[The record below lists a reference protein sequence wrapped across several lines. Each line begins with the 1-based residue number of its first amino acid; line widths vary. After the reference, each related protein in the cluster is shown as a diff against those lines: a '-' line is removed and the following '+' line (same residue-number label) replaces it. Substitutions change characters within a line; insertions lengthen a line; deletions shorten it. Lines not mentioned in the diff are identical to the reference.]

1 MPDPALITPNNAV
14 MPIVRVAVLAAASG
28 EDGDADG
35 SGRLTEVAL
44 PAELPLREVIP
55 AVRRIVVPADEAGDT
70 AELMSLAPIGGAP
83 FSLDATLN
91 TVGVVDGDLLALQP
105 VPVGPPAPRIVEDIA
120 DAAMIFSIAR
130 ERPWGTENIKRAATL
145 AVIGLILVATAVAVV
160 HRVAT
165 GTPVGLFTVSAVAV
179 ATLLG
184 ALLSRPGSPRVA
196 TALAGAA
203 LPPVAAAFALAV
215 PGDFGA
221 AHILLAA
228 AGVAAWSI
236 ISITLGERALALFT
250 ATAATALGV
259 LSAAVA
265 ASLWTLSPLAIGCAL
280 ILVALLVTVQAAQLS
295 ALCARLPVPVIPAPG
310 DPTPSAPPLRVLED
324 LPRRIRAGDSHQTGF
339 IAAGVLLAV
348 LGSVAV
354 VWPAVSG
361 DGAASPWAWYLV
373 VAAASGAAL
382 RARVWDS
389 APCKA
394 WLLGHAYLVTTVLLV
409 LFVTAGG
416 YAAAWWA
423 LAVLTALVAVW
434 VVVALNPRIGT
445 PETYSL
451 PMRRLLG
458 FLATAIDASLI
469 PVMAYAVGLFALVLN
484 R

>member
-1 MPDPALITPNNAV
+1 MPEPAVIAHGAAVPTNAV
-14 MPIVRVAVLAAASG
+14 MPIVRVAVLST
-28 EDGDADG
+28 
-35 SGRLTEVAL
+35 GRLTELAL
-44 PAELPLREVIP
+44 PAELPMREVIP
-55 AVRRIVVPADEAGDT
+55 AVRRIVSPLDETGDA
-70 AELMSLAPIGGAP
+70 AELLSLAPIGGAP

-120 DAAMIFSIAR
+120 DAAMIFSVAR
-130 ERPWGTENIKRAATL
+130 ERPWGARHIQRAAAL
-145 AVIGLILVATAVAVV
+145 AVIGLILVATALAVV
-160 HRVAT
+160 HRAVT
-165 GTPVGLFTVSAVAV
+165 GTLVGLFVVSAVA
-179 ATLLG
+179 AAALLA
-184 ALLSRPGSPRVA
+184 ALLSRAGSPRLA
-196 TALAGAA
+196 TALAAAA

-215 PGDFGA
+215 PGGFGPSN
-221 AHILLAA
+221 IVLAA

-236 ISITLGERALALFT
+236 ISITLGERAVALFT
-250 ATAATALGV
+250 AAATTALGV
-259 LSAAVA
+259 LVA
-265 ASLWTLSPLAIGCAL
+265 AGAAALWPLSPVSMGCGL

-310 DPTPSAPPLRVLED
+310 DPAPSAPPLRVLED

-354 VWPAVSG
+354 LWPAFG
-361 DGAASPWAWYLV
+361 ADGVASPWAWYLV
-373 VAAASGAAL
+373 VAAALGAAL

-394 WLLGHAYLVTTVLLV
+394 WLLGHSYLVTTVLIG
-409 LFVTAGG
+409 LFCAAGD
-416 YAAAWWA
+416 YTAAWWA
-423 LAVLTALVAVW
+423 LGVLVALVAVW
-434 VVVALNPRIGT
+434 VVVALNPRIAE

-458 FLATAIDASLI
+458 FVATAFDASLI
-469 PVMAYAVGLFALVLN
+469 PVMAYLVGLFTWVLN